1 VLICSQLVRSRPL
14 KPSLFAF
21 ECSVVE
27 FFAQI
32 DRGGHWYC
40 SPCFAVTNRYRTRI
54 VYGCTMKLVAA
65 AALVLALA
73 SSAHAAPILSVNFCP
88 GNLSCPGGLLEASLS
103 FTEDTSTTDVN
114 DYFLD
119 ILFRG
124 DSSAPVF
131 LDELSFTISGFPT
144 PTGYESAPTLQSA
157 SGGTNWQVFYDNISA
172 SAASCTSNTNNGN
185 EVCLQSGP
193 GDAQNLGAQIQSQS
207 LLFQLLVDLSGTN
220 QLTATT
226 PVNLRAQFLQDN
238 AILSPDFAGTNT
250 TPPPVTTA
258 VPEPTTLLMLGVGLL
273 GIGRQYRRRR
283 RRAD

>member
-1 VLICSQLVRSRPL
+1 MTKRNGIC
-14 KPSLFAF
+14 
-21 ECSVVE
+21 
-27 FFAQI
+27 
-32 DRGGHWYC
+32 
-40 SPCFAVTNRYRTRI
+40 I

-65 AALVLALA
+65 AALVLALS
-73 SSAHAAPILSVNFCP
+73 SSANAAPILSVNFCP
-88 GNLSCPGGLLEASLS
+88 GDLSCPSGILEASLS
-103 FTEDTSTTDVN
+103 FSEQTSTADVN

-157 SGGTNWQVFYDNISA
+157 SGGTNWQVFYDNVSA
-172 SAASCTSNTNNGN
+172 SGASCTSNTNNSN

-193 GDAQNLGAQIQSQS
+193 GDPQNLGAQIQGQS
-207 LLFQLLVDLSGTN
+207 LLFQLLVDLSGSN

-226 PVNLRAQFLQDN
+226 PVNLRAQFLRDN
-238 AILSPDFAGTNT
+238 AILSPNFTPG
-250 TPPPVTTA
+250 TPPLSTA

-273 GIGRQYRRRR
+273 GIGRQYRRRHR
-283 RRAD
+283 RED

>member
-1 VLICSQLVRSRPL
+1 
-14 KPSLFAF
+14 
-21 ECSVVE
+21 
-27 FFAQI
+27 
-32 DRGGHWYC
+32 
-40 SPCFAVTNRYRTRI
+40 
-54 VYGCTMKLVAA
+54 MKLLAA
-65 AALVLALA
+65 VALVLALA
-73 SSAHAAPILSVNFCP
+73 SSANAAPILSVNFCP
-88 GNLSCPGGLLEASLS
+88 GNVSCPGGILEASLA
-103 FTEDTSTTDVN
+103 FTEDTSTADVN

-124 DSSAPVF
+124 NSSAPLF
-131 LDELSFTISGFPT
+131 LDELSWTISGFPT
-144 PTGYESAPTLQSA
+144 PTGYEATPTLQSA
-157 SGGTNWQVFYDNISA
+157 SGGTNWQVFYDNVSA

-193 GDAQNLGAQIQSQS
+193 GDAQNLGAHIQGQS

-250 TPPPVTTA
+250 TPPVTTA

-273 GIGRQYRRRR
+273 GIGRQYRRSRR
-283 RRAD
+283 TRRAY